1 GLNGIAA
8 PCHAPTCFQEL
19 SALPP
24 NAVGSAGQNY
34 SGSSPL
40 ALITA
45 AASCVVKNLTS
56 ASADLE
62 SLSWG
67 PIENLV
73 NDWRSGGNIPP
84 TSPPPYA
91 RPPLTCLNPIP
102 PSPSPT

>member
-1 GLNGIAA
+1 RRGRGGTPGQRPQRIAA
-8 PCHAPTCFQEL
+8 PTTLRLAFQEL
-19 SALPP
+19 SALSPKAFP
-24 NAVGSAGQNY
+24 SASCSAGQNY

-56 ASADLE
+56 ASAGLE
-62 SLSWG
+62 SLSLG

-84 TSPPPYA
+84 TSAPA
-91 RPPLTCLNPIP
+91 
-102 PSPSPT
+102 